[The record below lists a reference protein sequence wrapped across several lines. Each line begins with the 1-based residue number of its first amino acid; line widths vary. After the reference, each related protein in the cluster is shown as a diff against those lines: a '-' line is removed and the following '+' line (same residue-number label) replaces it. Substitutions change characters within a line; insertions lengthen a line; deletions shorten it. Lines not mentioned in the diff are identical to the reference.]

1 MATKFFLYARKS
13 SEAEERQAM
22 SIEAQLHELTELAT
36 RENLV
41 IIETFIE
48 SKSAKTPG
56 RNEFAKM
63 IEKIHASKEPV
74 GIIAWHPDRLARN
87 SIDGGQII
95 YLIDIEKIAAL
106 RFPTF
111 WFEPTPQGLFMLQ
124 VAFGQ
129 SKYYSDNLSENV
141 KRGIRQKLR
150 RGEYGQIAPIGYV
163 NNPKTKNIEPEPL
176 KSKIIQRIYKEFAEG
191 KHSIE
196 SARHRL
202 GFFGILSKSGKP
214 ISHSVM
220 HFVLTNPLYTG
231 VIVSKGESYEGK
243 FQPLISRATFE
254 TVQAKLKE
262 ASKPKKLKRQHHF
275 AASGLLKCKECESAI
290 SAQFAKGNGGT
301 YRYYRCTKK
310 KGKCSQSYLRE
321 DLMQNQLQELVQMVT
336 LPEGWGH
343 KMLAQ
348 VDAWQMEEQKSII
361 AFAQTVETKLKE
373 TEQRLDKLINAF
385 LDDTID
391 KSAYLQKK
399 DELVKL
405 KLELI
410 QKKADFGQKGKLWV
424 EPLRGWLDTLQN
436 AERLNE
442 KPDFTEIKT
451 FLEKVGT
458 NRFLQDKKVCMDW
471 IAPYDLISK
480 YKGLQDINKIEGI
493 KNKTGEVEENETL
506 PMWTSTNGANQK
518 FRGMRGAGLCDKR
531 KLWVGVRG
539 GFLNTFLRQKKVL
552 NKKTIK
558 I

>member
-1 MATKFFLYARKS
+1 MKTKFFLYARKS
-13 SEAEERQAM
+13 SEPEDRQTM
-22 SIEAQLHELTELAT
+22 SIEAQLFELNQLAE
-36 RENLV
+36 REKLT
-41 IIETFIE
+41 ILETFIE
-48 SKSAKTPG
+48 SKSAKDPG
-56 RNEFAKM
+56 RKEFARM
-63 IEKIHASKEPV
+63 IAKIHESKEPV
-74 GIIAWHPDRLARN
+74 GILAWHPDRLARN

-106 RFPTF
+106 RFSSF

-254 TVQAKLKE
+254 AVQAKLKE

-275 AASGLLKCKECESAI
+275 AASGLLKCAECGSAI

-321 DLMQNQLQELVQMVT
+321 DLMQDQLHELVQMVT

-361 AFAQTVETKLKE
+361 AFAQTVEAKLKE

-451 FLEKVGT
+451 FLEKIGT

-480 YKGLQDINKIEGI
+480 YKGLQDVNKIEGI
-493 KNKTGEVEENETL
+493 NNKTREVEKNETL
-506 PMWTSTNGANQK
+506 PVWTSTKGANRK
-518 FRGMRGAGLCDKR
+518 FSGQSRAVCAPR
-531 KLWVGVRG
+531 KALGWLSWG
-539 GFLNTFLRQKKVL
+539 TFFASFSS
-552 NKKTIK
+552 
-558 I
+558 